1 MMKFSLGQTLM
12 TRGINKMI
20 AEKTKFAKEVT
31 KAFNRYINCDWGEMC
46 EEDLELND
54 QAVESGD
61 DRILAAYETSQGKIY
76 IITEW
81 DRSAT
86 TILFA
91 NEY

>member
-1 MMKFSLGQTLM
+1 MGLDNLVC
-12 TRGINKMI
+12 TRGIFDKMQ
-20 AEKTKFAKEVT
+20 EKEAFAKEIRQ
-31 KAFNRYINCDWGEMC
+31 AYARYLRCDWGELP
-46 EEDLELND
+46 EEDKEMND
-54 QAVESGD
+54 AAVAKGD
-61 DRILAAYETSQGKIY
+61 ERILASYATSEGKVY

>member
-1 MMKFSLGQTLM
+1 MKFSLGQTLM
-12 TRGINKMI
+12 TRGINDTI
-20 AEKTKFAKEVT
+20 AENAKFAKEVT
-31 KAFNRYINCDWGEMC
+31 RAFNRYINCDWGEMC

-54 QAVESGD
+54 QAVERGD
-61 DRILAAYETSQGKIY
+61 DRILAAYQTSQGKIY